1 MSYAFRR
8 GAESVRRNGSR
19 NIDCILAQ
27 QTEELDA
34 MSDIATIAELST
46 WANMRLASCGSPV
59 DDILR
64 DITEGETMKLL
75 LESEQ
80 QIYSFRT
87 GEFHV
92 HVCYRTYRII
102 AKKARFFDGV
112 SVIGVFV
119 KQRSHCAT
127 VS

>member
-1 MSYAFRR
+1 MPLTQPRASDGLPWRQGRNSVSYAFRH

-19 NIDCILAQ
+19 NVDCILAP

-46 WANMRLASCGSPV
+46 WANMRLASSGSPV
-59 DDILR
+59 DDILK

-80 QIYSFRT
+80 
-87 GEFHV
+87 
-92 HVCYRTYRII
+92 
-102 AKKARFFDGV
+102 
-112 SVIGVFV
+112 
-119 KQRSHCAT
+119 
-127 VS
+127 